1 MAWLARQRPKFIR
14 LLQRLGF
21 SRDWFLIPIAAVI
34 GTLAAFVALGFA
46 FMVHTCDDLFFRTVG
61 GKGFETY
68 EGYKI
73 FLLIL
78 LPAMGGLVVGLIQ
91 RYISR
96 SEPGHGIPE
105 VIEALA
111 RNGGI
116 IRGRV
121 GIFKAITA
129 SLTIGSGGS
138 AGMEGPIVQIGA
150 VLGSVVGQIFRVGR
164 EHMTTLVGCGAAA
177 GLASLFN
184 APIAGVLFVLE
195 VMLRDYSTRNIMPLV
210 IASVFGVAT
219 TQAMMGG
226 NEAIFSVSNSLHEY
240 GFTVDQVGWYMILG
254 VLCGLVGVAFIRL
267 LYASERF
274 WMSVKIPRAFKPAAG
289 GVGLGMMGVAF
300 VLIFNQPIPNYQP
313 PVFFS
318 NGYPVISSA
327 LMPASYEMDDAAK
340 AASAAAQE
348 VAAAQ
353 EGVTVDA
360 PPPPVVAEDE
370 TNVQS
375 ADAATSYKNTS
386 KLHGPTETIPT
397 ASNMTIYL
405 LLAALAL
412 KLIGTCLT
420 LGSGGSGGVFAPSLF
435 MGAMLGGAF
444 GLMLQKFGLVAEGTP
459 ATFALAGMAGVLAG
473 AVHCPLTAFLLVF
486 EITRDYKVILPVMLV
501 SILATLIAQVRLR
514 DSIYTLALHER
525 GIRMGTHADLTL
537 LRRLEVT
544 AIPLT
549 PAVLV
554 HPQDPA
560 QRLIDLAEDYAVSD
574 YVVCDDEDLYIGMV
588 VGEDVRTTL
597 LQREAV
603 PLMIVSELMR
613 TDLPTVAR
621 NETLEIVL
629 HKFARHEVSSLTM
642 VDDNRKVLGMLT
654 RSRLMRHYQQELDQ
668 QG

>member
-21 SRDWFLIPIAAVI
+21 SRDWFLIPIAAGI

-46 FMVHTCDDLFFRTVG
+46 FMVHFCDDVFFQAVG
-61 GKGFETY
+61 GKGTEGFS
-68 EGYKI
+68 GYKI

-78 LPAMGGLVVGLIQ
+78 LPALGGLAVGLIQ
-91 RYISR
+91 RYVSR
-96 SEPGHGIPE
+96 TEPGHGVPE
-105 VIEALA
+105 IIEALA

-150 VLGSVVGQIFRVGR
+150 VLGSVVGQVFRVGR

-274 WMSVKIPRAFKPAAG
+274 WLSVKMPRALKPAAG
-289 GVGLGMMGVAF
+289 GVGLGLMGVAF
-300 VLIFNQPIPNYQP
+300 VLVFNQPISNYQP

-327 LMPASYEMDDAAK
+327 LMPASYEEVRISEAGDTDAALE
-340 AASAAAQE
+340 AI
-348 VAAAQ
+348 
-353 EGVTVDA
+353 EGATTQPGGDV
-360 PPPPVVAEDE
+360 PPPPVQVTGGQADGQAD
-370 TNVQS
+370 TA
-375 ADAATSYKNTS
+375 ADALEESGS
-386 KLHGPTETIPT
+386 DESIPT
-397 ASNMTIYL
+397 ASDMTIYL
-405 LLAALAL
+405 LLAALGL
-412 KLIGTCLT
+412 KLAGTCLT

-444 GLMLQKFGLVAEGTP
+444 GLILQKFGLVAEGTP

-537 LRRLEVT
+537 LRRLEVA

-554 HPQDPA
+554 HPQEPA
-560 QRLIDLAEDYAVSD
+560 QRLIDLAEDFAVSD

-597 LQREAV
+597 VQREAV

-621 NETLEIVL
+621 SETLEMVL
-629 HKFARHEVSSLTM
+629 DKFARHEVSSLTM
-642 VDDNRKVLGMLT
+642 VDDNRRVLGMLT
-654 RSRLMRHYQQELDQ
+654 RSRLMRHYHQELDQ

>member
-14 LLQRLGF
+14 LLQRFGF
-21 SRDWFLIPIAAVI
+21 SRDWFLIPIAAGI
-34 GTLAAFVALGFA
+34 GILAAFIALGFA

-61 GKGFETY
+61 GESLDSY

-78 LPAMGGLVVGLIQ
+78 LPALGGLAVGLIQ

-96 SEPGHGIPE
+96 SAPGHGIPE
-105 VIEALA
+105 VIESLA

-121 GIFKAITA
+121 GIFKAVTA

-150 VLGSVVGQIFRVGR
+150 VLGSVVGQVFRVGR

-184 APIAGVLFVLE
+184 TPIAGVLFVLE

-219 TQAMMGG
+219 TQAMKGG
-226 NEAIFSVSNSLHEY
+226 NEAIFPVSNSLHNY
-240 GFTVDQVGWYMILG
+240 GFTLDQVGWYMILG
-254 VLCGLVGVAFIRL
+254 VLCGLTGVAFIRL

-274 WMSVKIPRAFKPAAG
+274 WTKVKIPRALKPAAG
-289 GVGLGMMGVAF
+289 GMGLGLMGVAF
-300 VLIFNQPIPNYQP
+300 VLVFNQPIANYQP

-327 LMPASYEMDDAAK
+327 LMPASYENHKTANNEVVGN
-340 AASAAAQE
+340 E
-348 VAAAQ
+348 VA
-353 EGVTVDA
+353 GHTDA
-360 PPPPVVAEDE
+360 PPPPTAVEKIQEELLPQNDQPGHSPIAHAPADHHLDE
-370 TNVQS
+370 ST
-375 ADAATSYKNTS
+375 
-386 KLHGPTETIPT
+386 PT

-405 LLAALAL
+405 LLAALGL
-412 KLIGTCLT
+412 KLVGTCLT

-444 GLMLQKFGLVAEGTP
+444 GLILQKFGLVAEGTP

-537 LRRLEVT
+537 LRRLEVS

-560 QRLIDLAEDYAVSD
+560 QRLIDLAEDYSVTD

-613 TDLPTVAR
+613 TDLATVAR
-621 NETLEIVL
+621 TETLEIVL
-629 HKFARHEVSSLTM
+629 DKFARHEVSSLTM
-642 VDDNRKVLGMLT
+642 IDDNRKVLGMIT
-654 RSRLMRHYQQELDQ
+654 RSRLMRHYQQELEQ